1 MRNLR
6 DRVRNE
12 EIKMAG
18 FINKILWST
27 DFSDEAQEAF
37 LYADAFAK
45 TFDARIVALHVVP
58 DISPALYDA
67 ALVVKGELE
76 KRVAFVKEEA
86 QKRFDSLKE
95 AKNLEFEAL
104 IKEGNAAKKIIET
117 AEEEKADL
125 IVLGRRGLSAI
136 EKLFI
141 GSVANQVLRA
151 SPVPVLLTK
160 KKTGRPRF
168 KKILVPTD
176 FSEQEERER
185 DFAWKLAKGF
195 DSSMTLLHVLELHD
209 YEFTPRALDE
219 MFDVVAKRFEQREKK
234 EKEDI
239 PVSEDVYRAI
249 NAAVGIVDYADT
261 HNFDMIVI
269 STCVQSKIERFFLGS
284 TTEKVI
290 SYTQVPVFAI
300 SPSSCA

>member
-1 MRNLR
+1 MLY
-6 DRVRNE
+6 E
-12 EIKMAG
+12 EIKMAE
-18 FINKILWST
+18 FIKKILWTT
-27 DFSDEAQEAF
+27 DFSDEAQEAL

-45 TFDARIVALHVVP
+45 TFNAEIVALHVVP

-67 ALVVKGELE
+67 ALVVKGELA
-76 KRVAFVKEEA
+76 KRLEYVKEEK
-86 QKRFDSLKE
+86 QKKFDAMKK
-95 AKNLEFEAL
+95 AKNLEFKAL

-117 AEEEKADL
+117 AEEEKVDL

-141 GSVANQVLRA
+141 GSVANQVLR
-151 SPVPVLLTK
+151 SSSVPVLLTK
-160 KKTGRPRF
+160 KKAGKPRF
-168 KKILVPTD
+168 KNILVPTD
-176 FSEQEERER
+176 FSEQEEVER

-195 DSSMTLLHVLELHD
+195 DSQLTLLHVLELHD

-219 MFDVVAKRFEQREKK
+219 MFDAVEKRLKQREKK

-239 PVSEDVYRAI
+239 AVSEDVYRAI

-261 HNFDMIVI
+261 HKFDMIVI

-290 SYTQVPVFAI
+290 SYTHIPVFAI
-300 SPSSCA
+300 PPSSCAR

>member
-1 MRNLR
+1 M
-6 DRVRNE
+6 E
-12 EIKMAG
+12 G

-45 TFDARIVALHVVP
+45 TFDAEIVALHVVP
-58 DISPALYDA
+58 DVSPALYDA
-67 ALVVKGELE
+67 ALVVKGELA
-76 KRVAFVKEEA
+76 KRVDFVKGEA
-86 QKRFDSLKE
+86 QKKFDSLKK
-95 AKNLEFEAL
+95 AKNLEFKAI

-141 GSVANQVLRA
+141 GSVANHVLRN

-160 KKTGRPRF
+160 KKTGKPRF
-168 KKILVPTD
+168 EKILVPTD
-176 FSEQEERER
+176 FSEQEEMER

-195 DSSMTLLHVLELHD
+195 DSSLTLLHVLELHD

-219 MFDVVAKRFEQREKK
+219 MFDVVEKRFKQREKR

-261 HNFDMIVI
+261 HKFDMIVI

-290 SYTQVPVFAI
+290 AYSHIPVFAI
-300 SPSSCA
+300 PPTACAR

>member
-1 MRNLR
+1 M
-6 DRVRNE
+6 RNE
-12 EIKMAG
+12 EIEMAG

-27 DFSDEAQEAF
+27 DFSDEAQEAL

-45 TFDARIVALHVVP
+45 TFDAKIVALHVVP
-58 DISPALYDA
+58 DISPVLYDA

-76 KRVAFVKEEA
+76 KRVAFVREEA
-86 QKRFDSLKE
+86 QKKFDSLKK
-95 AKNLEFEAL
+95 AKNLEFKAL
-104 IKEGNAAKKIIET
+104 VKEGNAAKKIIET

-141 GSVANQVLRA
+141 GSVANQVLRS
-151 SPVPVLLTK
+151 SPIPLLLTK
-160 KKTGRPRF
+160 KKTGKPRF
-168 KKILVPTD
+168 TKILVPTD
-176 FSEQEERER
+176 FSGQEEVER

-195 DSSMTLLHVLELHD
+195 DSALTLLHVLELHD

-219 MFDVVAKRFEQREKK
+219 MFDAVEKRFKQREKK
-234 EKEDI
+234 EDI
-239 PVSEDVYRAI
+239 PISEDVYRAI

-261 HNFDMIVI
+261 RKFDMIVI

-300 SPSSCA
+300 PPSSCAR